1 MTIVVRFWRTVSIA
15 SLDLKFGEG
24 IEGGR
29 GFVQKENPGVLE
41 QRADE
46 GGGAALR
53 GVVGENAVPDRHG
66 AAGHVERASAEAR
79 ATNAHPPTA
88 DGLQTSLL

>member
-46 GGGAALR
+46 GDPLAFPTRQQDAALADLR
-53 GVVGENAVPDRHG
+53 VVAFRLFLRENI
-66 AAGHVERASAEAR
+66 E
-79 ATNAHPPTA
+79 TA
-88 DGLQTSLL
+88 